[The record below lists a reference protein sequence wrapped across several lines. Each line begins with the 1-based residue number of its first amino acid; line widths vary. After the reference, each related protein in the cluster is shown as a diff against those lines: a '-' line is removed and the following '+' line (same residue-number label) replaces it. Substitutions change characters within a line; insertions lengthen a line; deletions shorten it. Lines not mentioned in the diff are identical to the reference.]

1 MLVVINLQR
10 CIRQQ
15 CAVSCEL
22 VVEEE
27 DQKPILKTECITLR
41 VNSPP

>member
-22 VVEEE
+22 VVEE
-27 DQKPILKTECITLR
+27 DVLFKTKNR
-41 VNSPP
+41 S